1 MVKFTT
7 EDKLSAVQ
15 QYLEGIGTYASIGA
29 SIGTSENIIRTWV
42 MQYEHHGEDAFK
54 KSYTSYSAQFKLDVL
69 TYMNDNGTSTN
80 ETAAIFNITS
90 PALIRKW
97 RIQLESQGM
106 DALKSKKKGRPSM
119 KKETKK
125 SKKSIPVEGS
135 VEALQE
141 EIERLRMENAYL
153 KKLNALVQSKEKL
166 QSKPKRK

>member
-1 MVKFTT
+1 MVKFTL
-7 EDKLSAVQ
+7 EDKLAAIQ
-15 QYLEGIGTYASIGA
+15 RYLEGTESYKSIGA
-29 SIGTSENIIRTWV
+29 SIGTSDNIVRTWV
-42 MQYEHHGEDAFK
+42 MQDQHHGAEAFK

-69 TYMNDNGTSTN
+69 NYMNDHGTSPN
-80 ETAAIFNITS
+80 ETAAVFNITS

-106 DALKSKKKGRPSM
+106 DALKSKKKGRLSM

-125 SKKSIPVEGS
+125 TKKSIPVEGS

-166 QSKPKRK
+166 QSKTKRK